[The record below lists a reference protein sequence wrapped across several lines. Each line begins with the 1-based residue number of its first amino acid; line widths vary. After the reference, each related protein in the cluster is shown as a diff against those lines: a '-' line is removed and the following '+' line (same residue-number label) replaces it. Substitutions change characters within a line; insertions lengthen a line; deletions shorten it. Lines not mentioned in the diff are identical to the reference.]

1 MKGWLPLTLG
11 LLAIVL
17 GALWTLQGLGYVE
30 GSAMTGQRV
39 WALVGVAVGAVG
51 LVVLTIALD
60 ARRRR
65 TKS

>member
-1 MKGWLPLTLG
+1 MKGWLPLALG

-17 GALWTLQGLGYVE
+17 GALWTVQGLGYIQ

-39 WALVGVAVGAVG
+39 WVLVGAAVSAVG
-51 LVVLTIALD
+51 LVVLGIALA

-65 TKS
+65 TRS